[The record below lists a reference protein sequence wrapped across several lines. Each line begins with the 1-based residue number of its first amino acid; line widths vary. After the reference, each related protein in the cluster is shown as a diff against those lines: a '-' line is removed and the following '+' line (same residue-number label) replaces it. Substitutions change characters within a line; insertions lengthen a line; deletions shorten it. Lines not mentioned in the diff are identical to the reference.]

1 VTEPVTGTVGAAD
14 LGELRQQMT
23 LRQFGNSGRQ
33 TSVIGQGTWYIDRGD
48 RKRAVAALQRG
59 IDLGMTHIDT
69 AEMYGDAELVIAD
82 AIAGRRDEVFLV
94 SKVLPSNASRR
105 GTITACERSL
115 ARLKT
120 DRLDCYLLH
129 WRGSYPLT
137 DTVTAFEQ
145 LVREGKIR
153 SWGVSNFDADDLDE
167 ILEVA
172 GEGKIACNQVLYHLR
187 ERAIEHAVIPWCV
200 KHRVA
205 VVAYS
210 PFGHDD
216 FPDPRSKAGEV
227 LQTIAKNHDASPRQI
242 ALSFLTREPEVF
254 AIPKA
259 SSPEHAADNAAAGQ
273 LDLSADEIASL
284 DKAFPRGTKP
294 RSLPML

>member
-1 VTEPVTGTVGAAD
+1 MNTHPFGQTGANV
-14 LGELRQQMT
+14 
-23 LRQFGNSGRQ
+23 
-33 TSVIGQGTWYIDRGD
+33 SVIGQGTWYLDHGD
-48 RKRAVAALQRG
+48 RKRAIAALQCG
-59 IDLGMTHIDT
+59 LDLGMTHIDT

-82 AIAGRRDEVFLV
+82 AIASRRDEVFLV

-105 GTITACERSL
+105 RTITACERSL
-115 ARLKT
+115 KRLKT

-129 WRGSYPLT
+129 WRGSYPLE
-137 DTVTAFEQ
+137 DTVAAFED
-145 LVREGKIR
+145 LVKSGKIK

-172 GEGKIACNQVLYHLR
+172 GEGRIACNQVLYHLK
-187 ERAIEHAVIPWCV
+187 ERAIEHAVIPWCER
-200 KHRVA
+200 HGVA

-216 FPDPRSKAGEV
+216 FPASSSKGGAV
-227 LQTIAKNHDASPRQI
+227 LARIAEARRAMPRQV
-242 ALSFLTREPEVF
+242 ALSFLTRATTVF

-259 SSPEHAADNAAAGQ
+259 ASAEHAGENAAAG
-273 LDLSADEIASL
+273 DLVLTKDEIAAL
-284 DKAFPRGTKP
+284 DAAFPRGPKP

>member
-1 VTEPVTGTVGAAD
+1 MNTKPFGKTGASV
-14 LGELRQQMT
+14 
-23 LRQFGNSGRQ
+23 
-33 TSVIGQGTWYIDRGD
+33 SVIGQGTWYLDHGD
-48 RKRAVAALQRG
+48 RKNAIAALQRG
-59 IDLGMTHIDT
+59 LDLGMSHIDT

-115 ARLKT
+115 KRLKT

-129 WRGSYPLT
+129 WPGSYDLE
-137 DTVTAFEQ
+137 DTVAAFEE
-145 LVREGKIR
+145 LVKAGKIK

-167 ILEVA
+167 ILDVA
-172 GEGKIACNQVLYHLR
+172 GEGKIACNQVLYHLK
-187 ERAIEHAVIPWCV
+187 ERAIEHAVIPWCE
-200 KHRVA
+200 RQGVA

-216 FPDPRSKAGEV
+216 FPDERSQGGAV
-227 LQTIAKNHDASPRQI
+227 LARIAEARRATPRQV
-242 ALSFLTREPEVF
+242 ALSFLTRTTTVF

-259 SSPEHAADNAAAGQ
+259 SSAEHAGENAAAGDLVLTKEEISA
-273 LDLSADEIASL
+273 LDA
-284 DKAFPRGTKP
+284 AFPRGPKP